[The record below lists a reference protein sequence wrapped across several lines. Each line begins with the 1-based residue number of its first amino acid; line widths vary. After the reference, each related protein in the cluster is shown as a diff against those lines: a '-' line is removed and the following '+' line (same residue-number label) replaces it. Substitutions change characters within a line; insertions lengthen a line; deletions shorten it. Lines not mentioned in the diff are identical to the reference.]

1 MKIKNI
7 LICLA
12 LPLYL
17 GACSDK
23 STNTDDQM
31 HDQSEDQM
39 HDHNEME
46 NHDHEME
53 MSAED
58 EEDMT
63 KSLPKEEH
71 AMIDGTHFTIKYTA
85 PVVKNRVIF
94 GGLVAYDEVWVTG
107 AHRATSIEFDKDISI
122 GGTVLP
128 AGKYAIFTIPGQ
140 NEWTVIFNSDWDQH
154 LADDYNQENDLLRIT
169 TKPIINDEIV
179 ERLNYSLNSA
189 DEGRA
194 TLSISWEKVKI
205 EVPIETAW

>member
-1 MKIKNI
+1 MKITKI

-31 HDQSEDQM
+31 HD
-39 HDHNEME
+39 HDAME

-53 MSAED
+53 MSTD
-58 EEDMT
+58 SEEDMT

-107 AHRATSIEFDKDISI
+107 AHRATNIEFDNDIRI

-154 LADDYNQENDLLRIT
+154 LADDYDEEKDVVRIAVS
-169 TKPIINDEIV
+169 PIINAEVV
-179 ERLNYSLNSA
+179 ERLNYSLNSTA
-189 DEGRA
+189 EGRA
-194 TLSISWEKVKI
+194 TLSISWEKVSI
-205 EVPIETAW
+205 EVPIDTAW

>member
-1 MKIKNI
+1 MKITKI

-17 GACSDK
+17 VSCSEK
-23 STNTDDQM
+23 SSN
-31 HDQSEDQM
+31 SKDQM
-39 HDHNEME
+39 HDHDAME

-53 MSAED
+53 MSTD
-58 EEDMT
+58 SEEDMT

-71 AMIDGTHFTIKYTA
+71 AMLDGTHFTIKYTA

-94 GGLVAYDEVWVTG
+94 GGLVAYNEVWVTG
-107 AHRATSIEFDKDISI
+107 AHRATNIEFDNDIRI

-154 LADDYNQENDLLRIT
+154 LADDYNEEKDVVRIT
-169 TKPIINDEIV
+169 VSPIINAEVV
-179 ERLNYSLNSA
+179 ERLNYSLNSTA
-189 DEGRA
+189 EGRA
-194 TLSISWEKVKI
+194 TLNISWEKVRI
-205 EVPIETAW
+205 EVPIDTVW

>member
-1 MKIKNI
+1 MKFTKI
-7 LICLA
+7 LICIA

-17 GACSDK
+17 ASCSEK
-23 STNTDDQM
+23 SSNSDDQM
-31 HDQSEDQM
+31 HD
-39 HDHNEME
+39 HDAME

-53 MSAED
+53 MSAENG
-58 EEDMT
+58 EDMT

-94 GGLVAYDEVWVTG
+94 GGLVGYDQVWVTG
-107 AHRATSIEFDKDISI
+107 AHRATNIEFDNDISI

-154 LADDYNQENDLLRIT
+154 LADEYTQENDLVRIT
-169 TKPIINDEIV
+169 AKPIINDEIV

-189 DEGRA
+189 GQGNA
-194 TLSISWEKVKI
+194 LLSISWEKVKI
-205 EVPIETAW
+205 EVPIKTAL

>member
-1 MKIKNI
+1 MKITKI

-17 GACSDK
+17 VSCSEK
-23 STNTDDQM
+23 SSNSDDQM
-31 HDQSEDQM
+31 HD
-39 HDHNEME
+39 HDAME

-53 MSAED
+53 MSTD
-58 EEDMT
+58 SEEDMT

-71 AMIDGTHFTIKYTA
+71 AMLDGTHFTIKYTA

-107 AHRATSIEFDKDISI
+107 AHRATNIEFDNDIRI

-154 LADDYNQENDLLRIT
+154 LADDYNEEKDVVRIAVS
-169 TKPIINDEIV
+169 PIINAEVV
-179 ERLNYSLNSA
+179 ERLNYSLNSTA
-189 DEGRA
+189 EGRA
-194 TLSISWEKVKI
+194 TLSISWEKVRI
-205 EVPIETAW
+205 EVPIDTAW

>member
-1 MKIKNI
+1 MKITKI

-17 GACSDK
+17 VSCSEK
-23 STNTDDQM
+23 SSN
-31 HDQSEDQM
+31 SVDQM
-39 HDHNEME
+39 HDHDAME

-53 MSAED
+53 MSTD
-58 EEDMT
+58 GEEDMT

-71 AMIDGTHFTIKYTA
+71 AMLDGTHFTIKYTA

-107 AHRATSIEFDKDISI
+107 AHRATNIEFDNDIRI

-128 AGKYAIFTIPGQ
+128 AGKYAIFTIPDQ

-154 LADDYNQENDLLRIT
+154 LADDYNEEKDVVRIT
-169 TKPIINDEIV
+169 VSPIINAEVV
-179 ERLNYSLNSA
+179 ERLNYSLNSTA
-189 DEGRA
+189 EGRA
-194 TLSISWEKVKI
+194 TLNISWEKVRI
-205 EVPIETAW
+205 EVPIDTVW

>member
-1 MKIKNI
+1 MKITKI

-17 GACSDK
+17 VSCSEK
-23 STNTDDQM
+23 SSN
-31 HDQSEDQM
+31 SEDQM
-39 HDHNEME
+39 HDHDAME

-53 MSAED
+53 MSTD
-58 EEDMT
+58 SEEDMT

-71 AMIDGTHFTIKYTA
+71 AMLDGTHFTIKYTA

-94 GGLVAYDEVWVTG
+94 GGLVAYNEVWVTG
-107 AHRATSIEFDKDISI
+107 AHRATNIEFDNDIRI

-154 LADDYNQENDLLRIT
+154 LADDYNEEKDVVRIT
-169 TKPIINDEIV
+169 VSPIINAEVV
-179 ERLNYSLNSA
+179 ERLNYSLNSTA
-189 DEGRA
+189 EGRA
-194 TLSISWEKVKI
+194 TLNISWEKVRI
-205 EVPIETAW
+205 EVPIDTVW